1 MIKVGSANRFDVL
14 LQLPSEGS
22 RLVPL
27 GNIAVG
33 HRAGLPDKG
42 IAVTVEAKE
51 LSLVDWQPFV
61 RTMTDTAAAQAPKTS
76 VESNPLPMSAATQAG
91 LSRVEV
97 TADQLMF
104 AIGVRRRQQHLN

>member
-42 IAVTVEAKE
+42 IARHRRGQGIEPRRLAA
-51 LSLVDWQPFV
+51 L
-61 RTMTDTAAAQAPKTS
+61 RTYHDRYGRCSSTENKRRKQ
-76 VESNPLPMSAATQAG
+76 SAANVGRHPSGTF
-91 LSRVEV
+91 SR
-97 TADQLMF
+97 
-104 AIGVRRRQQHLN
+104 GK